1 MLKMDCQS
9 MPLVRV
15 LRNTADPQDNGCPV
29 IVVLPSDSKCRC
41 ISAVRSPGA
50 VLCLIDDDVDD
61 SGHDANCDSHGGDGR
76 LNLGVT
82 AW

>member
-41 ISAVRSPGA
+41 ISAVRSPA
-50 VLCLIDDDVDD
+50 DEIRPRRRNSALKTK
-61 SGHDANCDSHGGDGR
+61 
-76 LNLGVT
+76 LGPEDET
-82 AW
+82 RP

>member
-1 MLKMDCQS
+1 MIASYKMIFHLFVA
-9 MPLVRV
+9 LVAFQYAFS
-15 LRNTADPQDNGCPV
+15 L
-29 IVVLPSDSKCRC
+29 
-41 ISAVRSPGA
+41 SPGA

-61 SGHDANCDSHGGDGR
+61 SGQDANCDSHGGDGR

>member
-1 MLKMDCQS
+1 MIFHLFVA
-9 MPLVRV
+9 LVAFQYAFS
-15 LRNTADPQDNGCPV
+15 L
-29 IVVLPSDSKCRC
+29 
-41 ISAVRSPGA
+41 SPGA

-76 LNLGVT
+76 FNLGVT

>member
-50 VLCLIDDDVDD
+50 VLCLIDDD
-61 SGHDANCDSHGGDGR
+61 ANCDSHGGDGR